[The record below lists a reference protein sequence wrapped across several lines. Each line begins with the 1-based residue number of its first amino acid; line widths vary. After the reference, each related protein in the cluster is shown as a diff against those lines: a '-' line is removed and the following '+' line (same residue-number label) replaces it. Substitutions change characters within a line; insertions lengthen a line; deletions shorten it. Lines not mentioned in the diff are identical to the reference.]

1 MKNSPGAIVLL
12 LFGIFLL
19 TSYFT
24 GRLDWLFRLK
34 DDVAGAAR
42 GTPAQVG
49 PTPNAVVGA
58 GLAGAPLRR
67 PRLEPGRLVLT

>member
-1 MKNSPGAIVLL
+1 VKSSPGAIVLL

-42 GTPAQVG
+42 GTQAG
-49 PTPNAVVGA
+49 AAATPSAVVGA
-58 GLAGAPLRR
+58 GLAGAPLKR